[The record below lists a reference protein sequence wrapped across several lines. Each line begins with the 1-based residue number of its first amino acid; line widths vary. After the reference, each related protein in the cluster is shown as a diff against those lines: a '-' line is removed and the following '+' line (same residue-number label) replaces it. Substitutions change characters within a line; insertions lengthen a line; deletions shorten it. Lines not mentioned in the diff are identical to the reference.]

1 MSKDPAF
8 LFYSSDFLTGTMFMS
23 AEQAGIYIRLLCAQH
38 QHGGLI
44 GKADFDAMVGI
55 DPVIRAKFIE
65 TAEGYYNERLREES
79 EKRALYSESR
89 RNNRLSKPCEE
100 HKNDISST
108 HDRRMENENEDANR
122 DVVDLKDK
130 KKEKIEKLK
139 FLDDVLLTTE
149 EHSRLV
155 EKLGAERAARAIE
168 ILDNYKGS
176 KGTKY
181 KSDYKAILNWV
192 IKRLEEDER
201 KSNGTGQQPAP
212 GSYASRIAYRHGPE
226 QDKKFRDLKET
237 FDRRDRERAGS
248 DSQ

>member
-100 HKNDISST
+100 HKNDISSSY
-108 HDRRMENENEDANR
+108 DERMENENEDINVIKVE
-122 DVVDLKDK
+122 DKEKDK
-130 KKEKIEKLK
+130 REASGRFLEKHLLDQWGQKEGRLNALRMQELIAHARKHGWQKVFEVIEQAGRRNACNVAYVTACLEPKDKDAIAAVEAAKKREAFLK
-139 FLDDVLLTTE
+139 
-149 EHSRLV
+149 
-155 EKLGAERAARAIE
+155 ERGIDPTYDPA
-168 ILDNYKGS
+168 L
-176 KGTKY
+176 
-181 KSDYKAILNWV
+181 
-192 IKRLEEDER
+192 ER
-201 KSNGTGQQPAP
+201 K
-212 GSYASRIAYRHGPE
+212 
-226 QDKKFRDLKET
+226 K
-237 FDRRDRERAGS
+237 
-248 DSQ
+248 